1 MQALRTTTTTWLEE
15 DLLRDAE
22 NRLRRPVTATGGV
35 LTAGI
40 MEGVATT
47 ADDDDALIIGE
58 EDITGEEKDIIDV
71 DITGEG
77 RRIIVEDVITRDVD
91 STIDVV
97 VPTSD
102 TAATTSM
109 LPPTTTSPET
119 PTLILLT
126 ALPLLTLH
134 PKSPSDDDDDDDDQH

>member
-1 MQALRTTTTTWLEE
+1 MQALRTTTTTTWLEE

-35 LTAGI
+35 RAAGI
-40 MEGVATT
+40 IEGVATT
-47 ADDDDALIIGE
+47 ADDDDALIMGE
-58 EDITGEEKDIIDV
+58 EDITGEEKHIIDV

-97 VPTSD
+97 VPSTD
-102 TAATTSM
+102 TAATTLV
-109 LPPTTTSPET
+109 LPPTTTSPQT

-126 ALPLLTLH
+126 ALPLLALH
-134 PKSPSDDDDDDDDQH
+134 PKSPSDDDDQH

>member
-1 MQALRTTTTTWLEE
+1 MQTLRTTTTTWLE

-35 LTAGI
+35 RAAGI
-40 MEGVATT
+40 IEGVATT

-58 EDITGEEKDIIDV
+58 EDITGEEKYIDV
-71 DITGEG
+71 DITEEG
-77 RRIIVEDVITRDVD
+77 RRIIVEDAITRDVE

-97 VPTSD
+97 VPTTD
-102 TAATTSM
+102 TAATTLM
-109 LPPTTTSPET
+109 LPPPTTSPQT

-126 ALPLLTLH
+126 ALPLLPLH
-134 PKSPSDDDDDDDDQH
+134 PKSPSDDDDQN